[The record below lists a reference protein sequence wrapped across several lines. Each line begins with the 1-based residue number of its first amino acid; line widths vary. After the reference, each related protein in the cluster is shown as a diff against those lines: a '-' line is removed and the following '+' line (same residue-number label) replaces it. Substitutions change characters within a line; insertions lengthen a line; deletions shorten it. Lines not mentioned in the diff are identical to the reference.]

1 MKISA
6 RSITP
11 CLWFDTEAEAAANH
25 YVSIFENSKLGKVS
39 RYGKEGKDVHGKDA
53 GTVMTVEFELAGQK
67 FLALNGG
74 PHFKFNEAVS
84 FQILCETQ
92 AEVDHFWSRL
102 SEGGAESRCGWL
114 KDKFGLSWQVTPVA
128 LMQMMQDPNPEIAG
142 RVMNA
147 MLQMS
152 KIDIAALQHAK
163 AA

>member
-1 MKISA
+1 MSA
-6 RSITP
+6 SSITP

-39 RYGKEGKDVHGKDA
+39 RYGKQGKEVHGKDA

-84 FQILCETQ
+84 FQIHCETQ

-102 SEGGAESRCGWL
+102 ADGGAESRCGWL
-114 KDKFGLSWQVTPVA
+114 KDKFGLSWQVIPMA
-128 LMQMMQDPNPEIAG
+128 LSRLIQDPNPEIAG

-147 MLQMS
+147 MLQMG
-152 KIDIAALQHAK
+152 KIDIAALQRAK